1 VKKQKITWTKFVLF
15 GLLAAALVMCMVA
28 GQELPEPGEERADL
42 KGTRTAAQKAA
53 AGPVRGARPENPAGD
68 AETVP
73 VERYVSPIDFDAL
86 RAENPDIYAWLE
98 IPDTGVQAPVCFR
111 KGDNTF
117 YLDHDSSRAS
127 SGSGAVFT
135 EDYNKTDFSDP
146 VTVIYGHNSS
156 LDGDFACLQTEFSG
170 LDRLRV
176 HSRLNLYLPEKE
188 KHYRIFAAVP
198 FSNIHLLY
206 YYPFS
211 SEKVFRGFFSLV
223 FSIRSIAAVTDT
235 AAGPEPG
242 DSVVILSTCLD
253 GDSSQRFLVMAKE
266 SED

>member
-1 VKKQKITWTKFVLF
+1 MVRSVSFFLPQNTSGPGGKVLRCRLFLWILLKK
-15 GLLAAALVMCMVA
+15 AMVA

-117 YLDHDSSRAS
+117 YLDHEPRRGERRA
-127 SGSGAVFT
+127 GREGHQAGRAFVGAV
-135 EDYNKTDFSDP
+135 
-146 VTVIYGHNSS
+146 SS
-156 LDGDFACLQTEFSG
+156 NREGGETARQIVPEQTPRNPARFKRAG
-170 LDRLRV
+170 
-176 HSRLNLYLPEKE
+176 
-188 KHYRIFAAVP
+188 
-198 FSNIHLLY
+198 
-206 YYPFS
+206 
-211 SEKVFRGFFSLV
+211 FRG
-223 FSIRSIAAVTDT
+223 
-235 AAGPEPG
+235 
-242 DSVVILSTCLD
+242 
-253 GDSSQRFLVMAKE
+253 
-266 SED
+266 